1 MDLLTLPASIFT
13 IALVFSRVGA
23 IMMLLP
29 GIGEVGVPAR
39 VRLGL
44 ALMVALIVGSIVGR
58 SMPPM
63 PEQPFE
69 LGGLII
75 QEVLIGLYFGALS
88 RLMMSALLV
97 AGQVAGMQSGLAFA
111 QSFDPTQGQQG
122 AVMATF
128 LNLVAVTLVFVT
140 GLHHIFLTGIV
151 GSYSIIPAG
160 SIPDLGDVA
169 QLGTQVVAQSF
180 RVGMQMAAPLIA
192 FGLVFYLA
200 LGVLSRLMPQVQ
212 IFFVAMPLNVFAGL
226 SIFAIS
232 LGSILNVWLQHIEN
246 FAQSMN

>member
-1 MDLLTLPASIFT
+1 MDALTLPASIFT

-39 VRLGL
+39 VRLSL
-44 ALMVALIVGSIVGR
+44 ALIMALIVGAIVGR

-63 PEQPFE
+63 PDQPFE
-69 LGGLII
+69 LAGLII

-88 RLMMSALLV
+88 RLMMSALVV
-97 AGQVAGMQSGLAFA
+97 AGQVAAMQSGLAFA
-111 QSFDPTQGQQG
+111 MSFDPTQGQQG

-128 LNLVAVTLVFVT
+128 LNLVAVTLVFVS
-140 GLHHIFLTGIV
+140 GLHHLFLTGVV
-151 GSYSIIPAG
+151 GSYAIIPAG
-160 SIPDLGDVA
+160 SIPNLGDVA

-180 RVGMQMAAPLIA
+180 RVGIQMGAPLIA

-226 SIFAIS
+226 SIFALS
-232 LGSILNVWLQHIEN
+232 LGSILNVWLRHIEN

>member
-1 MDLLTLPASIFT
+1 VDLLTLPASIFT

-88 RLMMSALLV
+88 RLMMSALMV

-160 SIPDLGDVA
+160 SIPNLGDVA

>member
-232 LGSILNVWLQHIEN
+232 LGSILNVWLQHIEH

>member
-1 MDLLTLPASIFT
+1 M
-13 IALVFSRVGA
+13 LVFARAGA

-29 GIGEVGVPAR
+29 GIGEVGVPTR

-44 ALMVALIVGSIVGR
+44 ALTVALIIGGIVGGD
-58 SMPPM
+58 MPPL
-63 PEQPFE
+63 PEEP
-69 LGGLII
+69 LVMAGLIT
-75 QEVLIGLYFGALS
+75 QEALIGLYFGSLA
-88 RLMMSALLV
+88 RLMMSALVV

-122 AVMATF
+122 AIMASF
-128 LNLVAVTLVFVT
+128 LNLIAVTLIFVS
-140 GLHHIFLTGIV
+140 GLHRLFLTGIV

-160 SIPDLGDVA
+160 SIPEFGDVA
-169 QLGTQVVAQSF
+169 QLGTEVVAQSF
-180 RVGMQMAAPLIA
+180 RVGLQMAAPLIA

-226 SIFAIS
+226 SILAIS
-232 LGSILNVWLQHIEN
+232 LGAILNVWLQHIEN
-246 FAQSMN
+246 FAQSLN

>member
-1 MDLLTLPASIFT
+1 MEGLNLSASVFT
-13 IALVFSRVGA
+13 YALVFSRAGA

-29 GIGEVGVPAR
+29 GIGEVGVPTR
-39 VRLGL
+39 IRL
-44 ALMVALIVGSIVGR
+44 ALALSVTLIIGNLVGND
-58 SMPPM
+58 MPPL
-63 PEQPFE
+63 PDEPFV
-69 LGGLII
+69 LAGLII
-75 QEVLIGLYFGALS
+75 QEVLIGLYFGALA
-88 RLMMSALLV
+88 RLMMSALVV

-128 LNLVAVTLVFVT
+128 LNLVAVTLVFVS
-140 GLHHIFLTGIV
+140 GLHHLFLTGIV
-151 GSYSIIPAG
+151 GSYAIIPAG
-160 SIPDLGDVA
+160 SVPMLGDAA
-169 QLGTQVVAQSF
+169 QLGTQIVAQSF

-226 SIFAIS
+226 AIFTIS
-232 LGSILNVWLQHIEN
+232 MGSMLNVWLRHIEN

>member
-1 MDLLTLPASIFT
+1 VDALTLPASFFT
-13 IALVFSRVGA
+13 LTLVFARTGA

-29 GIGEVGVPAR
+29 GIGEVGVPTR
-39 VRLGL
+39 IRL
-44 ALMVALIVGSIVGR
+44 ALALVITLIVGSVVGGG
-58 SMPPM
+58 MPPL
-63 PEQPFE
+63 PEQPLM

-75 QEVLIGLYFGALS
+75 QEVLIGLFFGTLA
-88 RLMMSALLV
+88 RLMMSALVV
-97 AGQVAGMQSGLAFA
+97 AGQVAAMQSGLAFA
-111 QSFDPTQGQQG
+111 MSFDPTQGQQG

-128 LNLVAVTLVFVT
+128 LNLVAVTLVFVS
-140 GLHHIFLTGIV
+140 GLHHLFLSGIV
-151 GSYSIIPAG
+151 GSYSIIPVG
-160 SIPDLGDVA
+160 SVPALGDVA

-180 RVGMQMAAPLIA
+180 RVGIQMAAPLIA

-226 SIFAIS
+226 AIFAIS
-232 LGSILNVWLQHIEN
+232 LGSILNVWLRHIEA

>member
-1 MDLLTLPASIFT
+1 MEGLNLSASVFT
-13 IALVFSRVGA
+13 YALVFSRAGA

-29 GIGEVGVPAR
+29 GIGEVGVPTR
-39 VRLGL
+39 IRL
-44 ALMVALIVGSIVGR
+44 ALAFSVTLIIGNIVGND
-58 SMPPM
+58 MPPL
-63 PEQPFE
+63 PDEPFV
-69 LGGLII
+69 LAGLII
-75 QEVLIGLYFGALS
+75 QEVIIGLYFGVLA
-88 RLMMSALLV
+88 RLMMSALVV
-97 AGQVAGMQSGLAFA
+97 AGQVASMQSGLGFA
-111 QSFDPTQGQQG
+111 MSFDPTQGQQG

-128 LNLVAVTLVFVT
+128 LNLVAVTLVFVS
-140 GLHHIFLTGIV
+140 GLHHLFLTGIV
-151 GSYSIIPAG
+151 GSYAIIPAG
-160 SIPDLGDVA
+160 SVPMLGDAA

-226 SIFAIS
+226 AIFTIS
-232 LGSILNVWLQHIEN
+232 MGSMLNVWLRHIEN